1 MHEFK
6 NVKCQ
11 GAYKFKVA
19 TAAASCTFYS
29 SAKCQS
35 PVITA
40 LIT

>member
-1 MHEFK
+1 MSLK
-6 NVKCQ
+6 MLSAK
-11 GAYKFKVA
+11 GLIIFKVA